1 MRSPAAQHW
10 ACRAFHSVTYDVAM
24 KKKQPQVRKT
34 AAKTK
39 PEPRVWKVG
48 DRVNKQGML
57 GPYEIRQAWPVHGA
71 GEASKQGDAIASLS
85 NLDRFVRDFWLWNRQ
100 RLDAV
105 VQLTGK
111 AKHRVF
117 ER

>member
-1 MRSPAAQHW
+1 
-10 ACRAFHSVTYDVAM
+10 M

-57 GPYEIRQAWPVHGA
+57 GPYEITYISPDGKEANLCLA
-71 GEASKQGDAIASLS
+71 GTLFELF
-85 NLDRFVRDFWLWNRQ
+85 RVRTEL
-100 RLDAV
+100 
-105 VQLTGK
+105 LTK
-111 AKHRVF
+111 
-117 ER
+117 